1 MAATKIAAEY
11 IGTGT
16 EHLGGIPARDLTDDE
31 LDALPDERRAELLAN
46 AEGPD
51 PAYKLHGRDLKAEA
65 KEIATAESDPAVAPA
80 PPALNPTGDVTPPT
94 IAPAT
99 RPAVTSTS
107 KPPADAKGGE

>member
-31 LDALPDERRAELLAN
+31 LDALPEDRRTELLAN
-46 AEGPD
+46 AASD
-51 PAYKLHGRDLKAEA
+51 HAIYRLHGRDIKAEA
-65 KEIATAESDPAVAPA
+65 KEIAAADSDPAVASA